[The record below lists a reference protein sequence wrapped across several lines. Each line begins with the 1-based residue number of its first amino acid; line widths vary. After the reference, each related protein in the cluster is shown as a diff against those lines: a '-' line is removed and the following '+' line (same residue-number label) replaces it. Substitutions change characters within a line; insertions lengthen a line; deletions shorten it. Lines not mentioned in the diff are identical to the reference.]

1 MNRIERPLNPLLW
14 LMALLISVFVAACG
28 GGSGGGGAGSGTS
41 TSAAPGVTAVPGIA
55 GTAGA
60 AATNPTVIST
70 NPTNG
75 ATNIPTSTNTTG
87 VAVTVKVLTAT
98 FNEAMLAGTITPVGT
113 FTLRNNT
120 LGANVPGVVTM
131 NVANTIATF
140 TPGVANLDAA
150 TSYTATIT
158 AAATNAGGTAMPN
171 PVVWSFTTA
180 AVLTTGQAPLDMSAI
195 EAGNFAA
202 FAATGITDAPPA
214 STVTGSIGNSGN
226 GSSITVACVNVVG
239 VDGAGSANRIYD
251 DDAGFTDAACRLT
264 APATV
269 LAAQGNMT
277 GAYTDAA
284 GRTAGV
290 GPALNI
296 QAGAVTTQTLA
307 PGVYTWTTAM
317 TMTGDL
323 TLSGGADDVWIF
335 QIAGTFNLTPGSAI
349 LLTGGAKARNVFWQ
363 ASGTMTLDTTSRFEG
378 TALGQTLIA
387 TKAGSVVNG
396 RLLAQAAVTLIN
408 TSLTVPAP

>member
-1 MNRIERPLNPLLW
+1 MNRIESPFKPLLW
-14 LMALLISVFVAACG
+14 IMALLMAIFVAACG
-28 GGSGGGGAGSGTS
+28 GGGGGGGGAAP
-41 TSAAPGVTAVPGIA
+41 AANVIPGVA
-55 GTAGA
+55 GTPGA
-60 AATNPTVIST
+60 AASNPTVVSS
-70 NPTNG
+70 NPTSG
-75 ATNIPTSTNTTG
+75 ATNVPTSTNTTG
-87 VAVTVKVLTAT
+87 VAVSVKTLTAT
-98 FNEAMLAGTITPVGT
+98 FGEAMNPATIISPATT

-120 LGANVPGVVTM
+120 LGVDVPGTVTM
-131 NVANTIATF
+131 NAANTVATF
-140 TPGVANLDAA
+140 TPGAANLNAA
-150 TSYTATIT
+150 TNYTATISV
-158 AAATNAGGTAMPN
+158 AAKNAGGTAMPN
-171 PVVWSFTTA
+171 PIAWSFTTA
-180 AVLTTGQAPLDMSAI
+180 AVLTTGQAPIDLSAI

-214 STVTGSIGNSGN
+214 STITGSIGNSGN

-239 VDGAGSANRIYD
+239 VDGTGAANKIYD
-251 DDAGFTDAACRLT
+251 DDATFGDAACRLT

-277 GAYTDAA
+277 GAYTEAA

-290 GPALNI
+290 GPALDI
-296 QAGAVTTQTLA
+296 QGGAVTTQTLT

-323 TLSGGADDVWIF
+323 TLSGNADDVWIF
-335 QIAGTFNLTPGSAI
+335 QIAGTFDLTPGSRI
-349 LLTGGAKARNVFWQ
+349 LLTGGAKAKNIFWQ

-387 TKAGSVVNG
+387 TKAGTVVNG

-408 TSLTVPAP
+408 TNLTVPAP

>member
-1 MNRIERPLNPLLW
+1 MKAIESPFKPMLW
-14 LMALLISVFVAACG
+14 IMALLMAILVAACG
-28 GGSGGGGAGSGTS
+28 GGGGSTTFAPAAPASVIPGAAGS
-41 TSAAPGVTAVPGIA
+41 P
-55 GTAGA
+55 GA
-60 AATNPTVIST
+60 AATNPTVASS
-70 NPTNG
+70 NPTSG
-75 ATNIPTSTNTTG
+75 ATNVPTSTNTTG

-98 FNEAMLAGTITPVGT
+98 FSEAMLPGTITPIGT
-113 FTLRNNT
+113 FTLKNNT
-120 LGANVPGVVTM
+120 LGGVDVPGVVTM
-131 NVANTIATF
+131 NIANTIATF
-140 TPGVANLDAA
+140 TPGAANLNAA

-158 AAATNAGGTAMPN
+158 TAAKNAGGTAMPN
-171 PVVWSFTTA
+171 PVVWSFTTTA
-180 AVLTTGQAPLDMSAI
+180 ILTTGQAPLDMTAI

-214 STVTGSIGNSGN
+214 STITGSIGNSGN

-239 VDGAGSANRIYD
+239 VDGAGAANKIYD
-251 DDAGFTDAACRLT
+251 DDATFGDAACRLT

-269 LAAQGNMT
+269 LAAQGGMT
-277 GAYTDAA
+277 TAYTDAA

-290 GPALNI
+290 GPALDI
-296 QAGAVTTQTLA
+296 QGGAVTTQTLT

-323 TLSGGADDVWIF
+323 TLSGGPDDVWIF
-335 QIAGTFNLTPGSAI
+335 QIAGTFDLTPGSRI

-387 TKAGSVVNG
+387 TKAGTVVNG

-408 TSLTVPAP
+408 TTLTVPAP

>member
-1 MNRIERPLNPLLW
+1 MNRIDNPFKPLLW
-14 LMALLISVFVAACG
+14 IMALLTAIFVAACG
-28 GGSGGGGAGSGTS
+28 GGGGGGGGAAP
-41 TSAAPGVTAVPGIA
+41 AANVIPGVA
-55 GTAGA
+55 GTPGA
-60 AATNPTVIST
+60 AATNPTVVSS
-70 NPTNG
+70 NPTSG
-75 ATNIPTSTNTTG
+75 ATNVPTSTNTTG
-87 VAVTVKVLTAT
+87 VAVSAKVLTAT
-98 FNEAMLAGTITPVGT
+98 FGEAMNPATIISPATT

-120 LGANVPGVVTM
+120 LGVDVAGVVTM
-131 NVANTIATF
+131 NAANTVATF
-140 TPGVANLDAA
+140 TPGANFNAA
-150 TSYTATIT
+150 TNYTATISV
-158 AAATNAGGTAMPN
+158 AAKNAGGTAMPN
-171 PVVWSFTTA
+171 PITWSFTTA
-180 AVLTTGQAPLDMSAI
+180 AVLTTGQAPIDLSAI

-214 STVTGSIGNSGN
+214 STITGSIGNSGN

-239 VDGAGSANRIYD
+239 VDGTGAANKIYD
-251 DDAGFTDAACRLT
+251 DDATFGDAACRLT

-277 GAYTDAA
+277 GAYTEAA

-290 GPALNI
+290 GPALDI
-296 QAGAVTTQTLA
+296 QGGAVTTQTLV

-335 QIAGTFNLTPGSAI
+335 QIAGTFDLMPGSRI
-349 LLTGGAKARNVFWQ
+349 LLTGGAKAKNIFWQ

-378 TALGQTLIA
+378 IALGQTLIA

-408 TSLTVPAP
+408 TNLTVPAP